1 MFLCLLLWQM
11 GSLPLVPPGKPS
23 SVFFKYFIFAF
34 FFFRNDRGKLQAY
47 QVFFLSLFLMSGL
60 CLVGEITETCLE
72 FIVFYIWGSLLFQNV
87 WLKFM
92 HITPKTENT
101 AASAETHALVI
112 LLGNQFLFC

>member
-1 MFLCLLLWQM
+1 
-11 GSLPLVPPGKPS
+11 
-23 SVFFKYFIFAF
+23 
-34 FFFRNDRGKLQAY
+34 
-47 QVFFLSLFLMSGL
+47 MSGL
-60 CLVGEITETCLE
+60 CLVGEMTETCLE

-112 LLGNQFLFC
+112 LLGNQFLFCWT